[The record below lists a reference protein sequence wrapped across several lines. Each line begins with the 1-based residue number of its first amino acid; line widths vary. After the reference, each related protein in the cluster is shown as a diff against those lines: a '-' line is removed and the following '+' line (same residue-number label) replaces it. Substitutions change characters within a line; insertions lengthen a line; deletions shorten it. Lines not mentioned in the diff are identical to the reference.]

1 VQSDPVQDLQN
12 AGGEQGESAA
22 ILVYG
27 RDDRLLETRRWVL
40 ERSGLKVCTT
50 TELSDVE
57 QILATEPIVLFVLC
71 HTLSPEESDASLLK
85 AHALRPQ
92 MKNLVLTANTP
103 LGSLGSREEV
113 VSAFEGP
120 RTLLAAVERLLA
132 AATLDLPVS
141 QG

>member
-1 VQSDPVQDLQN
+1 MQNDPVQDLHN
-12 AGGEQGESAA
+12 AGGEQGVSAA

-40 ERSGLKVCTT
+40 ERAGLKVCTA
-50 TELSDVE
+50 TELSAVE
-57 QILATEPIVLFVLC
+57 QVLATEPIVLFVLC

-120 RTLLAAVERLLA
+120 RTLLAAVERRLA
-132 AATLDLPVS
+132 ADTS
-141 QG
+141 C